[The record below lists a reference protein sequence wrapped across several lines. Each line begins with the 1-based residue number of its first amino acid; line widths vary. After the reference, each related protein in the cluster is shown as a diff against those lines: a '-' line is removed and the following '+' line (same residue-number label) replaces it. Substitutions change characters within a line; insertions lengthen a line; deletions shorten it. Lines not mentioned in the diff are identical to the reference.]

1 MNQPSAVPMIVM
13 TRHQDNVELIN
24 KTLRNAGLPAH
35 LSWLPDARE
44 LGDALT
50 QIVPQMVIIFAEE
63 GVVDVKAALE
73 FRARFAAE
81 VPVLL
86 AHKDVDE
93 QVIASAL
100 KLGAQ
105 DAVTL
110 DNLDRLRLVVTREL
124 KTYRLDR
131 ALSSTLSAAKEYQ
144 RQLRD
149 FMQGST
155 DAIAQVQEGIV
166 VEANP
171 AWVELLGHES
181 AEALNG
187 TPLMDSFEPDSHTSL
202 KGALVACLQGRWSD
216 HALKVNV
223 LLPDGSTMPLELQ
236 LARSEYDGEPSVR
249 LSVLAG
255 RRDVKEMEKQ
265 LADAVHRDPAT
276 GFLHRG
282 YFLEELHHRMAE
294 APKGGVRHIAH
305 IEPDKLEEILAEMGV
320 LVGEEFLVQ
329 FAQSLRDLLQPG
341 DLAGRFAGN
350 GFMVLLHRGNSRDV
364 ESWAEQVV
372 RRVAGHVFQL
382 GNKSLS
388 TTCTVGLG
396 LVPASLTDPAGP
408 ATDAFNANRRGR
420 ELGGNRVHTLEH
432 TDALLKQM
440 DKDKL
445 WVRQIKLALMENRF
459 RLVQQPIASLLG
471 DDRNMFDVLVR
482 MVDEGG
488 NELLPS
494 EFIPVAERNDL
505 MKNIDRWVIGASM
518 SFCASRRPGALFV
531 RLSQHTLADA
541 TLTIWLTNQL
551 KASKID
557 PQRIVF
563 QASED
568 AAGQQLS
575 DATALQGK
583 LKELGF
589 RFAIDSFG
597 RGRDSEALI
606 GHLRP
611 DFVKIH
617 GGLMQGLATDLDNQA
632 RVRSLVD
639 LARARGAT
647 TIAERVEDANT
658 MAALWQLGV
667 EYIQGYFV
675 NAPEE
680 VVLG

>member
-1 MNQPSAVPMIVM
+1 MIVL
-13 TRHQDNVELIN
+13 TRHQDNVEVIN

-35 LSWLPDARE
+35 LSWLPDARD
-44 LGDALT
+44 LGDALG
-50 QIVPQMVIIFAEE
+50 QIVPQLLLIFAEE
-63 GVVDVKAALE
+63 GVVDLKAAIE
-73 FRARFAAE
+73 FRDRIARE

-86 AHKDVDE
+86 VHKDVDE
-93 QVIASAL
+93 RTIAAAL
-100 KLGAQ
+100 GLGAQ

-110 DNLDRLRLVVTREL
+110 DNLERLQLVVAREI
-124 KTYRLDR
+124 KSYQLDR
-131 ALSSTLSAAKEYQ
+131 ALSATLNSAREYQ
-144 RQLRD
+144 RQLKH

-155 DAIAQVQEGIV
+155 DAIVQVQEGIV

-171 AWVELLGHES
+171 AWAELLGHATP
-181 AEALNG
+181 AELVG
-187 TPLMDSFEPDSHTSL
+187 TPFMDCFDPDSHTAL
-202 KGALVACLQGRWSD
+202 KGALVACLQGKWAG
-216 HALKVNV
+216 HALRATAK
-223 LLPDGSTMPLELQ
+223 LPDGSTLPLELQ
-236 LARSEYDGEPSVR
+236 LSRAEYDGEPSV
-249 LSVLAG
+249 SLAVSSG
-255 RRDVKEMEKQ
+255 SRDAREMERQ
-265 LADAVHRDPAT
+265 LADAVQRDPTT

-282 YFLEELHHRMAE
+282 FFLEQLRQKLA
-294 APKGGVRHIAH
+294 APPKGGVRHIAY
-305 IEPDKLEEILAEMGV
+305 IEPDKYDDILSELGV
-320 LVGEEFLVQ
+320 LTGEEFLVQ
-329 FAQSLRDLLQPG
+329 FAQVLREQLQPG

-350 GFMVLLHRGNSRDV
+350 GFMVLVQRGNNRDV
-364 ESWAEQVV
+364 EAWGEH
-372 RRVAGHVFQL
+372 VARKVASHVFQL
-382 GNKSLS
+382 GNKSIS

-396 LVPASLTDPAGP
+396 LVPAALNDPQGP
-408 ATDAFNANRRGR
+408 ASDAFNANRRGR

-471 DDRNMFDVLVR
+471 EDRNMFDVLVR
-482 MVDEGG
+482 MVDEAG

-541 TLTIWLTNQL
+541 TLTIWLANQL
-551 KASKID
+551 RAIRIE

-563 QASED
+563 QAHEE
-568 AAGQQLS
+568 AAGQQLKE
-575 DATALQGK
+575 TAALHQK
-583 LKELGF
+583 LKDLGF
-589 RFAIDSFG
+589 RFAIEGFG
-597 RGRDSEALI
+597 RGRDSEALV
-606 GHLRP
+606 GHLQP

-617 GGLMQGLATDLDNQA
+617 GGLMQGLATDQDNQQ
-632 RVRSLVD
+632 RVRQLVD
-639 LARARGAT
+639 LARAKGAT